1 MTDRTLSLGLTDGS
15 PDELPPQDASA
26 GVVSSELSSDSPG
39 AANTAPLAAVG
50 GEQDSLARCS
60 FCGLGEGEVER
71 LFQGRAGYIC
81 GECVDVCVELLADY
95 REMGLVP
102 PESKRSWY
110 QRWFSEDINVAC
122 SFTPHDDESP
132 QGERLFP
139 GQHVQICEQCVR
151 ACAVLKSG
159 ETIDTDA

>member
-1 MTDRTLSLGLTDGS
+1 MTDRTLSLGLSGS
-15 PDELPPQDASA
+15 SNESPSANDASGSTQVNPEEA
-26 GVVSSELSSDSPG
+26 S
-39 AANTAPLAAVG
+39 APRT
-50 GEQDSLARCS
+50 EPARCS

-81 GECVDVCVELLADY
+81 GECVDVCLELLADY
-95 REMGLVP
+95 RELGIAP

-110 QRWFSEDINVAC
+110 QRWFAENIDVAC
-122 SFTPHDDESP
+122 SFTPHDEESP

-139 GQHVQICEQCVR
+139 GPGVQICEQCVR

-159 ETIDTDA
+159 NEIYAGA